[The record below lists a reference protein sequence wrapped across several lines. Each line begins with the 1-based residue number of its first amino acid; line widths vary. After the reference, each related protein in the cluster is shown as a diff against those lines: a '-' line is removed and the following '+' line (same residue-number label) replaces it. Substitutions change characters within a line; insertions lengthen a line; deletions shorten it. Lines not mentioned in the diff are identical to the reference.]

1 MNNNFD
7 LLDKKGN
14 NIIHKLVKSNNSKI
28 LKETL
33 ESLIEKG
40 DLQKL
45 INQKNY
51 YGYTP
56 LHIAIN
62 KENQSFAQI
71 LINNG
76 ADIRI
81 LTDNGYSIKWIE
93 EKQKKIDS
101 LKIIGIRFL

>member
-1 MNNNFD
+1 MNKNFN
-7 LLDKKGN
+7 LLDNKGN
-14 NIIHKLVKSNNSKI
+14 NILHKLVKNNNLLI

-33 ESLIEKG
+33 ENLIEKG
-40 DLQKL
+40 KIKNL

-62 KENQSFAQI
+62 KNNQSFSQL

-81 LTDNGYSIKWIE
+81 LTDNGYGIKQIKE
-93 EKQKKIDS
+93 KKIDS
-101 LKIIGIRFL
+101 LKIIGVRFL

>member
-1 MNNNFD
+1 MN
-7 LLDKKGN
+7 KKGN
-14 NIIHKLVKSNNSKI
+14 NIIHKLVISNNSKI

-40 DLQKL
+40 DLKKL

-62 KENQSFAQI
+62 KDNQSFAQI

-76 ADIRI
+76 ADTRI
-81 LTDNGYSIKWIE
+81 LTDNGYSIKWIN
-93 EKQKKIDS
+93 EKEKKIDS

>member
-1 MNNNFD
+1 MNNNLN

-14 NIIHKLVKSNNSKI
+14 NILHKLVKSNNSKI

-33 ESLIEKG
+33 EILIENGK
-40 DLQKL
+40 LKNL

-62 KENQSFAQI
+62 KHNQFFSQL

-81 LTDNGYSIKWIE
+81 LTDNGYSIKQIKE
-93 EKQKKIDS
+93 KKIDS
-101 LKIIGIRFL
+101 LKIIGVRFL

>member
-1 MNNNFD
+1 MNKNFN
-7 LLDKKGN
+7 LLDNKGN
-14 NIIHKLVKSNNSKI
+14 NILHKLVKNNNLLI

-33 ESLIEKG
+33 ENLIEKG
-40 DLQKL
+40 KIKNL

-62 KENQSFAQI
+62 KNNQSFSQL

-81 LTDNGYSIKWIE
+81 LTDNGYVIKQIKE
-93 EKQKKIDS
+93 KKIDS
-101 LKIIGIRFL
+101 LKIIGVRFL

>member
-1 MNNNFD
+1 MNNNFN

-14 NIIHKLVKSNNSKI
+14 NIIHKLVTSNNSKI

-33 ESLIEKG
+33 ENLIEKG
-40 DLQKL
+40 DLIKL

-62 KENQSFAQI
+62 KNNQPFAQI

-81 LTDNGYSIKWIE
+81 LTDDGYIIKQIN
-93 EKQKKIDS
+93 EKKKCS
-101 LKIIGIRFL
+101 LKIIGVRFL

>member
-1 MNNNFD
+1 MNNNLN

-14 NIIHKLVKSNNSKI
+14 NILHKLVKSNNSKI

-33 ESLIEKG
+33 EILIENGK
-40 DLQKL
+40 LQNL

-62 KENQSFAQI
+62 KHNQSFSQL

-81 LTDNGYSIKWIE
+81 LTDNGYGIKQIKE
-93 EKQKKIDS
+93 KKIDS
-101 LKIIGIRFL
+101 LKIIGVRFL

>member
-1 MNNNFD
+1 MNKNFN
-7 LLDKKGN
+7 LLDNKGN
-14 NIIHKLVKSNNSKI
+14 NILHKLVKNNNLLI

-33 ESLIEKG
+33 ENLIEKG
-40 DLQKL
+40 KIKNL

-62 KENQSFAQI
+62 KHNQSFSQL

-81 LTDNGYSIKWIE
+81 LTDNGYGIKQIKE
-93 EKQKKIDS
+93 KKIDS
-101 LKIIGIRFL
+101 LKIIGVRFL

>member
-1 MNNNFD
+1 MNNNLN

-14 NIIHKLVKSNNSKI
+14 NNLHKLVKSNNSKI

-33 ESLIEKG
+33 EILIENGK
-40 DLQKL
+40 LKNL

-62 KENQSFAQI
+62 KHNQFFSQL

-81 LTDNGYSIKWIE
+81 LTDNGYSIKQIKE
-93 EKQKKIDS
+93 KKIDS
-101 LKIIGIRFL
+101 

>member
-1 MNNNFD
+1 MNNNLN

-14 NIIHKLVKSNNSKI
+14 NILHKLVKSNNSKT

-33 ESLIEKG
+33 EILIENGK
-40 DLQKL
+40 LKNL

-62 KENQSFAQI
+62 KHNQSFSQL

-81 LTDNGYSIKWIE
+81 LTDNGYSIKQIKE
-93 EKQKKIDS
+93 KKIDS
-101 LKIIGIRFL
+101 LKIIGVRFL

>member
-1 MNNNFD
+1 M
-7 LLDKKGN
+7 K
-14 NIIHKLVKSNNSKI
+14 
-28 LKETL
+28 
-33 ESLIEKG
+33 
-40 DLQKL
+40 KL

-62 KENQSFAQI
+62 KDNQDLAQI

-81 LTDNGYSIKWIE
+81 LTDNGYSAKWIK

>member
-1 MNNNFD
+1 MNKNFN
-7 LLDKKGN
+7 LLDNKGN
-14 NIIHKLVKSNNSKI
+14 NILHKLVKNNNLLI

-33 ESLIEKG
+33 ENLIEKG
-40 DLQKL
+40 KIKNL

-62 KENQSFAQI
+62 KNNQSFSQL

-81 LTDNGYSIKWIE
+81 LTDNGYIIKQIKE
-93 EKQKKIDS
+93 KKIDS
-101 LKIIGIRFL
+101 LKIIGVRFL

>member
-14 NIIHKLVKSNNSKI
+14 NIIHKLIKSNNSKI

-33 ESLIEKG
+33 ETLIEKG
-40 DLQKL
+40 DLKKL

-62 KENQSFAQI
+62 KDNQDLAQI

-81 LTDNGYSIKWIE
+81 LTDNGYSAKWIK

>member
-1 MNNNFD
+1 MNNNFN

-14 NIIHKLVKSNNSKI
+14 NILHKLVKSNNLKM

-33 ESLIEKG
+33 EILIEKG
-40 DLQKL
+40 KLKKL

-51 YGYTP
+51 SGYTP

-62 KENQSFAQI
+62 KNNQYLSQL
-71 LINNG
+71 LINNS

-81 LTDNGYSIKWIE
+81 LTDNGYIIKQIKE
-93 EKQKKIDS
+93 NKIDS
-101 LKIIGIRFL
+101 LKIMGVRFL

>member
-1 MNNNFD
+1 MNNNNFN

-14 NIIHKLVKSNNSKI
+14 NILHKLVKSNNLKM

-33 ESLIEKG
+33 EILIEKG
-40 DLQKL
+40 KLKKL

-51 YGYTP
+51 SGYTP

-62 KENQSFAQI
+62 KNNQYLSQL
-71 LINNG
+71 LINNS

-81 LTDNGYSIKWIE
+81 LTDNGYIIKQIKE
-93 EKQKKIDS
+93 NKIDS
-101 LKIIGIRFL
+101 LKIMGVRFL

>member
-14 NIIHKLVKSNNSKI
+14 NIIHKLIKSNNSKI
-28 LKETL
+28 LKKTL
-33 ESLIEKG
+33 ETLIEKG
-40 DLQKL
+40 DLKKL

-62 KENQSFAQI
+62 KDNQDLAQI

-81 LTDNGYSIKWIE
+81 LTDNGYSAKWIK

>member
-1 MNNNFD
+1 MNKNFN
-7 LLDKKGN
+7 LLDNKGN
-14 NIIHKLVKSNNSKI
+14 NILHKLVKSNNSKI

-33 ESLIEKG
+33 EILIENGK
-40 DLQKL
+40 LQNL

-62 KENQSFAQI
+62 KHNQSFSQL

-81 LTDNGYSIKWIE
+81 LTDNGYGIKQIKE
-93 EKQKKIDS
+93 KKIDS
-101 LKIIGIRFL
+101 LKIIGVRFL